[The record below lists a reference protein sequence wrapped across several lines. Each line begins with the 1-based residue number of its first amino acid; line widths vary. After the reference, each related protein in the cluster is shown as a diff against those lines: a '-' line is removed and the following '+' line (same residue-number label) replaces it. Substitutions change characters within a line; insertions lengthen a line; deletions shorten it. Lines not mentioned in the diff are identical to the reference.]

1 MPPKKT
7 EAQKQADKAK
17 KKQQLQL
24 KRELVKENKQKELVK
39 KYENNRFTG
48 TIAFNVPKLV
58 YYDKNGNFKAI
69 DPLTKANNIKKINKK
84 PVVKLI
90 QTMKSYPYID
100 DTEQT
105 AEKDKRIKLNRNL
118 LILQAKITDIEK
130 KFNKNV
136 DGLSSKSK
144 LYQKLLKDKN
154 EDIETVKSK
163 MRYPRNNN

>member
-1 MPPKKT
+1 MPIKKT

-24 KRELVKENKQKELVK
+24 KRELVKENKQKELLK

-90 QTMKSYPYID
+90 QTSKYYPYID

-105 AEKDKRIKLNRNL
+105 VQNDKRIKFKRNL
-118 LILQAKITDIEK
+118 LILQTKITDIDKE
-130 KFNKNV
+130 FNKKV
-136 DGLSSKSK
+136 EGLSIKTK

-154 EDIETVKSK
+154 EDIENIKSK
-163 MRYPRNNN
+163 MKYPKNIN

>member
-1 MPPKKT
+1 MSLKKT

-24 KRELVKENKQKELVK
+24 KRELAKENKQKELIK

-48 TIAFNVPKLV
+48 TIAVNVPKLV

-69 DPLTKANNIKKINKK
+69 DPLTKANNIKKLNKK

-100 DTEQT
+100 DAEQT
-105 AEKDKRIKLNRNL
+105 PENDKKIKLKRNL
-118 LILQAKITDIEK
+118 LILQTKITNIEK
-130 KFNKNV
+130 QFGKKV

-144 LYQKLLKDKN
+144 LYQKLLKDKT

>member
-1 MPPKKT
+1 
-7 EAQKQADKAK
+7 
-17 KKQQLQL
+17 
-24 KRELVKENKQKELVK
+24 
-39 KYENNRFTG
+39 
-48 TIAFNVPKLV
+48 
-58 YYDKNGNFKAI
+58 
-69 DPLTKANNIKKINKK
+69 
-84 PVVKLI
+84 
-90 QTMKSYPYID
+90 MKSYPYID